1 MTTTISRRTLAKGA
15 AWSVPVV
22 AVAAAAPT
30 ASASPADCISSGTL
44 SNSTSGVPATPNYAC
59 VQTDEAGN
67 PTGTGLG
74 NWRVQIIVA
83 TCTAVHAGSTLKT
96 PPQITANVIT
106 STTAGNVLRGFGA
119 ETVTGGTSAA
129 GYTATGQVLNSGATR
144 TGNLNIGTF
153 PVPASGGI
161 TTTATGTGSLET
173 STTAGTINIAAGDF
187 TVVLNW
193 TGSDPDTGAPNK
205 GTNYIKCTTGT
216 STAPATSVPLT
227 PAITVQ

>member
-1 MTTTISRRTLAKGA
+1 MTTTVSRRTLAKGA

-22 AVAAAAPT
+22 AVAASAPS

-44 SNSTSGVPATPNYAC
+44 SNSASGVPAAANYTC
-59 VQTDEAGN
+59 VQTDEGGN
-67 PTGTGLG
+67 PTGTALG
-74 NWRVQIIVA
+74 NWRVQINVA
-83 TCTAVHAGSTLKT
+83 TCTAVHAGSTLKSA
-96 PPQITANVIT
+96 PVITANVIT

-119 ETVTGGTSAA
+119 EQVTGGTSAA
-129 GYTATGQVLNSGATR
+129 GYTVAGQVVSPGAR
-144 TGNLNIGTF
+144 TGNLTIGSF

-161 TTTATGTGSLET
+161 TTTATGTGALET

-193 TGSDPDTGAPNK
+193 TGSDPDTGDPNK

-216 STAPATSVPLT
+216 AAAPATSVPLT

>member
-1 MTTTISRRTLAKGA
+1 MTNTISRRTLAKGA

-44 SNSTSGVPATPNYAC
+44 TNSTSGVPATANYAC

-83 TCTAVHAGSTLKT
+83 TCTAVHAGSTLKQA
-96 PPQITANVIT
+96 PQITANVIT
-106 STTAGNVLRGFGA
+106 SATARNVLAGFGA
-119 ETVTGGTSAA
+119 DTVTGGSS
-129 GYTATGQVLNSGATR
+129 TASYSVSGQVVGPGTR
-144 TGNLNIGTF
+144 QGNLTIGSF

-161 TTTATGTGSLET
+161 TTTATGTGTLET
-173 STTAGTINIAAGDF
+173 STTAGSINIAATDF

-193 TGSDPDTGAPNK
+193 TGTDPDSGDPNK
-205 GTNYIKCTTGT
+205 GTNYVKCTTGT
-216 STAPATSVPLT
+216 VANPATSVPLT
-227 PAITVQ
+227 PPITVQ